1 MTTETPDHLPTVG
14 LADTSCFIAAETS
27 RPLGPIPARIL
38 VSVVTLGELELG
50 VVAVADDAVRAR
62 RAGTLALARQA
73 EPLPVTESVMSAWAR
88 LVADTRAAGIHRAV
102 RLTDTLI
109 AATAVDRGVPVVS
122 QDQDFLRLARAH
134 SPLQV
139 WLV

>member
-1 MTTETPDHLPTVG
+1 MTAPDLPTVG

-27 RPLGPIPARIL
+27 RPLGPMPARVL

-50 VVAVADDAVRAR
+50 VGSATDDGVRAR
-62 RAGTLALARQA
+62 RADTLALARRA

-88 LVADTRAAGIHRAV
+88 LIGDTRAAGLHREV

-109 AATAVDRGVPVVS
+109 AATAIDRGVPVVS
-122 QDQDFLRLARAH
+122 QDQDFLRMARAH
-134 SPLQV
+134 APLRV